1 MRYAWPDLRT
11 AERRVKV
18 KIFEKLLSALALLS
32 HLSELLMKFVKI
44 VVKGLESAMD
54 AIKRSGLF
62 SRKIK

>member
-1 MRYAWPDLRT
+1 
-11 AERRVKV
+11 V

-44 VVKGLESAMD
+44 VGKGLESAMD